1 MFSSFLVDYHML
13 YIDINA
19 FKQLQKHL
27 GTPLRMILITY
38 VLELALAKYLLL

>member
-1 MFSSFLVDYHML
+1 MFSSFLVGYHML

-27 GTPLRMILITY
+27 DTPLRMILITY